1 MGQEEINMKDKAWKP
16 KRVSGDSSSA
26 PSGVPVIELS
36 IRSAECK
43 ATLEGI
49 IREVEGVRLKDSQ
62 EAAVPELVIME
73 LEDNPEETFS
83 LIREMGKLNK
93 GTEIF
98 LTASKVDSPI
108 LLEAMR
114 AGAKE
119 FLGQPIQKQEVVE
132 AISRFLDR
140 VETHV
145 SKAEGQRKSGK
156 ILAFFGGKGG
166 VGTTSI
172 AVNLAAALNTLP
184 DKPSVVLVDVNQHG
198 GDLPLYLD
206 LQPSHS
212 FRDIATDLSRLDQA
226 FLIRVLT
233 KTELGIQVLAS
244 GYDDL
249 STGRLSPDCV
259 EATLRLLQAN
269 YDYVI
274 LDCGHVLDLT
284 TKKALEL
291 ATLIMVTS
299 TLMVPVVHRTKRIL
313 ELLRGS
319 GFPANKIRLVMN
331 RFLTAEQDVLK
342 ETEEILKQKAFW
354 LFPNDYPSASQAV
367 NSGKPL
373 IDVAPRSAAS
383 KSYLDL
389 ASSFDEK
396 PTKPAGKGSLVGW
409 LNPFKGRKVQS
420 SPSGA

>member
-1 MGQEEINMKDKAWKP
+1 MKDKTWKP
-16 KRVSGDSSSA
+16 KRVGDFSST
-26 PSGVPVIELS
+26 PSGGPLIELS
-36 IRSAECK
+36 LRSKECK
-43 ATLEGI
+43 EALESI
-49 IREVEGVRLKDSQ
+49 IREMDGVRLKEGQ
-62 EAAVPELVIME
+62 EHAVPSLMIME
-73 LEDNPEETFS
+73 LEDNPEDTFS
-83 LIREMGKLNK
+83 LIREMSKLNK

-98 LTASKVDSPI
+98 LTAAKLDSAI

-119 FLGQPIQKQEVVE
+119 FLSQPIQKQEVVD
-132 AISRFLDR
+132 AVTRFLER
-140 VETHV
+140 IATHV
-145 SKAEGQRKSGK
+145 SKTEGHRKSGK
-156 ILAFFGGKGG
+156 IFAFFGGKGG

-172 AVNLAAALNTLP
+172 AVNVAAAIHKLPNT
-184 DKPSVVLVDVNQHG
+184 PSVVLVDVNQHG

-206 LQPSHS
+206 LQPNHS
-212 FRDIATDLSRLDQA
+212 FRDIAADLSRLDQA

-233 KTELGIQVLAS
+233 KTEFGIQVLPS

-259 EATLRLLQAN
+259 EATLRLLQASF
-269 YDYVI
+269 DYVI

-291 ATLIMVTS
+291 ATSILVTS

-319 GFPANKIRLVMN
+319 GFQANKIRLIMN
-331 RFLTAEQDVLK
+331 RFCGAEQDVLK

-367 NSGKPL
+367 NCGKPL
-373 IDVAPRSAAS
+373 IDTAPKSAVA
-383 KSYLDL
+383 KSYRDI
-389 ASSFDEK
+389 ASSFDEQT
-396 PTKPAGKGSLVGW
+396 PQQAGKGSLVGW
-409 LNPFKGRKVQS
+409 LNPFKARKGQA

>member
-1 MGQEEINMKDKAWKP
+1 MKDKTWKP
-16 KRVSGDSSSA
+16 KRVSGDSSTS

-36 IRSAECK
+36 IRTAECK
-43 ATLEGI
+43 ATLESI
-49 IREVEGVRLKDSQ
+49 IREIDGVRLK
-62 EAAVPELVIME
+62 ENKEHAVPTLVIME
-73 LEDNPEETFS
+73 LEDNAEDTFS

-98 LTASKVDSPI
+98 LTASKLDSGI

-119 FLGQPIQKQEVVE
+119 FLAQPIQKSEVVE
-132 AISRFLDR
+132 AIMRFMDR
-140 VETHV
+140 IVAHE
-145 SKAEGQRKSGK
+145 SKGDGQRKSGK
-156 ILAFFGGKGG
+156 LLAFFGGKGG

-172 AVNLAAALNTLP
+172 AVNVAAAINALP
-184 DKPSVVLVDVNQHG
+184 NNPSVVLVDVNQHG

-206 LQPSHS
+206 LQPNHS

-233 KTELGIQVLAS
+233 KTDMGVQVLPS

-259 EATLRLLQAN
+259 EATLRLLQATF
-269 YDYVI
+269 DYVI

-291 ATLIMVTS
+291 STLILVTS

-319 GFPANKIRLVMN
+319 GFPPNKIRLIMN
-331 RFLTAEQDVLK
+331 RFLSSEQDVLK
-342 ETEEILKQKAFW
+342 ETEEILKQKTFW
-354 LFPNDYPSASQAV
+354 MFPNDYPSASQAV
-367 NSGKPL
+367 NGGKPL
-373 IDVAPRSAAS
+373 IDVAPRSAVA
-383 KSYLDL
+383 KSYRDI
-389 ASSFDEK
+389 AHSFDDQAAMQQTSK
-396 PTKPAGKGSLVGW
+396 ASLGGW
-409 LNPFKGRKVQS
+409 LNPFKSRKVHS

>member
-1 MGQEEINMKDKAWKP
+1 MKDKTWKP
-16 KRVSGDSSSA
+16 KRVSGDSSAIS
-26 PSGVPVIELS
+26 SGGVPVIELT
-36 IRSAECK
+36 IRSADCK
-43 ATLEGI
+43 ATLESI
-49 IREVEGVRLKDSQ
+49 IREMAGVRLKDSQ
-62 EAAVPELVIME
+62 DPTVPALVIIE
-73 LEDNPEETFS
+73 LADNPEDTFS

-98 LTASKVDSPI
+98 LTASRLESAI
-108 LLEAMR
+108 LLDAMR

-119 FLGQPIQKQEVVE
+119 FLAQPIKKPEVVD
-132 AISRFLDR
+132 AITRFLER
-140 VETHV
+140 VSAHG
-145 SKAEGQRKSGK
+145 SMGEGQSKSGK

-172 AVNLAAALNTLP
+172 AVNVAAAIKKLP
-184 DKPSVVLVDVNQHG
+184 TNPSVVLVDVNQHG

-206 LQPSHS
+206 LQPNHS
-212 FRDIATDLSRLDQA
+212 FRDISVDLSRLDLA

-233 KTELGIQVLAS
+233 KTDLGIQVLPS

-259 EATLRLLQAN
+259 EATLRLLQTN
-269 YDYVI
+269 FDYVV

-291 ATLIMVTS
+291 ATSIMVTS

-319 GFPANKIRLVMN
+319 GFPPNKIRLVMN
-331 RFLTAEQDVLK
+331 RFIAAEDDVLK

-354 LFPNDYPSASQAV
+354 QFPNDYPSMSQSV
-367 NSGKPL
+367 NSGKPV
-373 IDVAPRSAAS
+373 IEVASRSALA
-383 KSYLDL
+383 KSFGDI
-389 ASSFDEK
+389 AHSFDEQSNK
-396 PTKPAGKGSLVGW
+396 QAEKGSLVGW
-409 LNPFKGRKVQS
+409 LNPFKGQKVHS

>member
-1 MGQEEINMKDKAWKP
+1 MKDKTWKP
-16 KRVSGDSSSA
+16 KRVGADSSGAS
-26 PSGVPVIELS
+26 SDMPVIELS
-36 IRSAECK
+36 IRSTECK
-43 ATLEGI
+43 ATLESL
-49 IREVEGVRLKDSQ
+49 IREIDGVRLKDGQ
-62 EAAVPELVIME
+62 DPGVPTLMIME
-73 LEDNPEETFS
+73 LEENPEDTFS
-83 LIREMGKLNK
+83 LIREMMKLNK
-93 GTEIF
+93 GMEIF
-98 LTASKVDSPI
+98 LTASRLESKI
-108 LLEAMR
+108 LLDAMR

-119 FLGQPIQKQEVVE
+119 FLAQPLQKQEVSD
-132 AISRFLDR
+132 AIMRFLERGTAPVRQGD
-140 VETHV
+140 
-145 SKAEGQRKSGK
+145 GQRAPGK
-156 ILAFFGGKGG
+156 VLAFFGGKGG

-172 AVNLAAALNTLP
+172 AVNLAAAIKKGPKN
-184 DKPSVVLVDVNQHG
+184 PSVALVDVNQHG

-206 LQPSHS
+206 LQPNHS

-233 KTELGIQVLAS
+233 KTELGIQVLPS

-259 EATLRLLQAN
+259 EATLRLLQSSF
-269 YDYVI
+269 DYVI

-291 ATLIMVTS
+291 ATLILVTS

-319 GFPANKIRLVMN
+319 GFPAEKIRLVMN
-331 RFLTAEQDVLK
+331 RFLSAEQDVLK

-354 LFPNDYPSASQAV
+354 LLPNDYPSASQAV

-373 IDVAPRSAAS
+373 IDVAPRSAVAQ
-383 KSYLDL
+383 SYRDL
-389 ASSFDEK
+389 ANSFDGQA
-396 PTKPAGKGSLVGW
+396 TKPAGKGSLAGW
-409 LNPFKGRKVQS
+409 LNPFKSRNVQS

>member
-1 MGQEEINMKDKAWKP
+1 MKDKAWKP
-16 KRVSGDSSSA
+16 KRVGGESSGISSD
-26 PSGVPVIELS
+26 VPVIEIS
-36 IRSAECK
+36 IRSTECK
-43 ATLEGI
+43 VALEAI
-49 IREVEGVRLKDSQ
+49 IREMDGVRLKETQDHG
-62 EAAVPELVIME
+62 VPALMIME
-73 LEDNPEETFS
+73 LEENPEDTFS
-83 LIREMGKLNK
+83 LIREMMKLNK
-93 GTEIF
+93 GMEIF
-98 LTASKVDSPI
+98 LTAARLESNI

-119 FLGQPIQKQEVVE
+119 FLAQPLQKQEVSD
-132 AISRFLDR
+132 AIMRFLERATAPVRQGD
-140 VETHV
+140 
-145 SKAEGQRKSGK
+145 GQRAAGK
-156 ILAFFGGKGG
+156 VLAFFGGKGG

-172 AVNLAAALNTLP
+172 AVNLAAAIKKGPNN
-184 DKPSVVLVDVNQHG
+184 PSVALVDVNQHG

-206 LQPSHS
+206 LQPNHS

-233 KTELGIQVLAS
+233 KTELGIQVLPS

-259 EATLRLLQAN
+259 EATLRLLQASF
-269 YDYVI
+269 DYVI

-291 ATLIMVTS
+291 ATLILVTS

-319 GFPANKIRLVMN
+319 GFPAEKIRLVMN
-331 RFLTAEQDVLK
+331 RFLSAEQDVLK

-354 LFPNDYPSASQAV
+354 LLPNDYPSASQAV

-373 IDVAPRSAAS
+373 IDVAPRSAVAQ
-383 KSYLDL
+383 SYRDL
-389 ASSFDEK
+389 ASSFNGQ
-396 PTKPAGKGSLVGW
+396 PAKAASKGSLAGW
-409 LNPFKGRKVQS
+409 LNPFKSRNVQS

>member
-1 MGQEEINMKDKAWKP
+1 MKDKSWKP
-16 KRVSGDSSSA
+16 KRVGGDSSGI
-26 PSGVPVIELS
+26 PSDMPVIELS
-36 IRSAECK
+36 IRSAECQ

-49 IREVEGVRLKDSQ
+49 IRETDGVRLKESQ
-62 EAAVPELVIME
+62 DYGVPALVIIE
-73 LEDNPEETFS
+73 LEENPEDTFT

-98 LTASKVDSPI
+98 LTASRLESHI

-119 FLGQPIQKQEVVE
+119 FLAQPLQKQEVGD
-132 AISRFLDR
+132 AILRFLDR
-140 VETHV
+140 GATQVRPGD
-145 SKAEGQRKSGK
+145 GQRTPGK
-156 ILAFFGGKGG
+156 VLAFFGGKGG

-172 AVNLAAALNTLP
+172 AVNLAAAIKKGPNN
-184 DKPSVVLVDVNQHG
+184 PSVVLVDVNQHG

-206 LQPSHS
+206 LQPTHS

-233 KTELGIQVLAS
+233 KTELGIQVLPS

-259 EATLRLLQAN
+259 EATLRLLQASF
-269 YDYVI
+269 DYVI

-291 ATLIMVTS
+291 ATIIFVTS

-319 GFPANKIRLVMN
+319 GFPAEKIRLVMN
-331 RFLTAEQDVLK
+331 RFSPSEQDVLQ

-373 IDVAPRSAAS
+373 IDVAPRSAVA
-383 KSYLDL
+383 KSYRDL
-389 ASSFDEK
+389 AGSFDEQAM
-396 PTKPAGKGSLVGW
+396 KPASKGSLAGW
-409 LNPFKGRKVQS
+409 LNPFKGRNVQS

>member
-1 MGQEEINMKDKAWKP
+1 MKDKTWKP
-16 KRVSGDSSSA
+16 KRVGGDSSGD
-26 PSGVPVIELS
+26 PSSLPIIELS
-36 IRSAECK
+36 IRSTECK
-43 ATLEGI
+43 ATLESI
-49 IREVEGVRLKDSQ
+49 IREIKGVRLKESQ
-62 EAAVPELVIME
+62 ETAVPTLVIME
-73 LEDNPEETFS
+73 LEDNPEDTFS

-98 LTASKVDSPI
+98 LTASSLDSAM

-114 AGAKE
+114 SGAKE
-119 FLGQPIQKQEVVE
+119 FLAQPIKKEEVVD
-132 AISRFLDR
+132 AIRRFLDR
-140 VETHV
+140 VAAHSGKED
-145 SKAEGQRKSGK
+145 GQRKSGK

-172 AVNLAAALNTLP
+172 AVNVAAAINALP
-184 DKPSVVLVDVNQHG
+184 SKPAVVLVDVNQHG

-206 LQPSHS
+206 LQPNHS

-233 KTELGIQVLAS
+233 KTDWGIQVLPS

-269 YDYVI
+269 FDYII

-291 ATLIMVTS
+291 STLILVTS

-319 GFPANKIRLVMN
+319 GFPSNKIRLVMN
-331 RFLTAEQDVLK
+331 RFLAAEQDVLK

-367 NSGKPL
+367 NGGKPL
-373 IDVAPRSAAS
+373 IDVAPRSAVA
-383 KSYLDL
+383 KSYRDI
-389 ASSFDEK
+389 ANSFDK
-396 PTKPAGKGSLVGW
+396 QATQQTGKRSLVGW

>member
-1 MGQEEINMKDKAWKP
+1 MKDKSWKP
-16 KRVSGDSSSA
+16 KRVGADSSGAS
-26 PSGVPVIELS
+26 SDVPVIELS
-36 IRSAECK
+36 IRSSECK
-43 ATLEGI
+43 ATLESI
-49 IREVEGVRLKDSQ
+49 IREIDGVRLKDGPDPG
-62 EAAVPELVIME
+62 VPALMIME
-73 LEDNPEETFS
+73 LEETPEDTFS
-83 LIREMGKLNK
+83 LIREMMKLNK
-93 GTEIF
+93 GMEIF
-98 LTASKVDSPI
+98 LTASRLESNI

-119 FLGQPIQKQEVVE
+119 FLAQPLQKQDVSDAILRFVE
-132 AISRFLDR
+132 RGTAPVRQGD
-140 VETHV
+140 
-145 SKAEGQRKSGK
+145 GQRAPGK
-156 ILAFFGGKGG
+156 VLAFFGGKGG
-166 VGTTSI
+166 VGTTSV
-172 AVNLAAALNTLP
+172 AVNLAAAIKKGPNN
-184 DKPSVVLVDVNQHG
+184 PSVALVDVNQHG

-206 LQPSHS
+206 LQPNHS

-233 KTELGIQVLAS
+233 KTELGIQVLPS

-259 EATLRLLQAN
+259 EATLRLLQSSF
-269 YDYVI
+269 DYVI

-291 ATLIMVTS
+291 ATLILVTS

-319 GFPANKIRLVMN
+319 GFPAEKIRLVMN
-331 RFLTAEQDVLK
+331 RYLSAEQDVLK

-354 LFPNDYPSASQAV
+354 LLPNDYPSASQAV

-373 IDVAPRSAAS
+373 IDVAPRSAVAQ
-383 KSYLDL
+383 SYRDL
-389 ASSFDEK
+389 ASSLGGQA
-396 PTKPAGKGSLVGW
+396 TKPATKGSLAGW
-409 LNPFKGRKVQS
+409 LNPFKSRNVQS

>member
-1 MGQEEINMKDKAWKP
+1 MKDKSWKP
-16 KRVSGDSSSA
+16 KRVGADSSGAS
-26 PSGVPVIELS
+26 SDMPVIELS
-36 IRSAECK
+36 IRSTESK
-43 ATLEGI
+43 ATLESL
-49 IREVEGVRLKDSQ
+49 IREIDGVRLKDGQ
-62 EAAVPELVIME
+62 DPGVPALMIME
-73 LEDNPEETFS
+73 LEENPEDTFS
-83 LIREMGKLNK
+83 IIREMMKLNK
-93 GTEIF
+93 GMEIF
-98 LTASKVDSPI
+98 LTAARLESNI

-114 AGAKE
+114 AGVKE
-119 FLGQPIQKQEVVE
+119 FLAQPLQKQEVSD
-132 AISRFLDR
+132 AIMRFLERGTAPVRQGD
-140 VETHV
+140 
-145 SKAEGQRKSGK
+145 GQRAAGK
-156 ILAFFGGKGG
+156 VLAFFGGKGG

-172 AVNLAAALNTLP
+172 AVNLAAAIKKGPNN
-184 DKPSVVLVDVNQHG
+184 PSVALVDVNQHG

-233 KTELGIQVLAS
+233 KTELGIQVLPS

-259 EATLRLLQAN
+259 EATLRLLQTSF
-269 YDYVI
+269 DYVI

-291 ATLIMVTS
+291 ATLILVTS

-319 GFPANKIRLVMN
+319 GFPAEKIRLVMN
-331 RFLTAEQDVLK
+331 RFLSAEQDVLK

-354 LFPNDYPSASQAV
+354 LLPNDYPSASQAV

-373 IDVAPRSAAS
+373 IDVAPRSAVAQ
-383 KSYLDL
+383 SYRDL
-389 ASSFDEK
+389 ASSLGGGAS
-396 PTKPAGKGSLVGW
+396 KPASKGSLAGW
-409 LNPFKGRKVQS
+409 LNPFKGRNVQS